1 MIKIF
6 DPTAGPATGKLVLMD
21 RLRTLNG
28 KKLAV
33 LWNGRTH
40 GDKILRRVLDLLK
53 EKYAFEVVDFL
64 KKPYIGNIAPKE
76 YFDRIFNDKADAA
89 IVGIGD

>member
-1 MIKIF
+1 MIRF
-6 DPTAGPATGKLVLMD
+6 LDPTAGPATGKLILRD
-21 RLRTLNG
+21 RLNTLNG

-40 GDKILRRVLDLLK
+40 GDKILRRMLEFLR
-53 EKYAFEVVDFL
+53 EKYDFQVVDFL

-76 YFDRIFNDKADAA
+76 YFDRIFQDRADAA

>member
-6 DPTAGPATGKLVLMD
+6 DPTAGPATGKLVFMD
-21 RLRTLNG
+21 RLGTLNG

-33 LWNGRTH
+33 LWNGRPH
-40 GDKILRRVLDLLK
+40 GDKILRRLLDLLK
-53 EKYAFEVVDFL
+53 EKHTFEVIDFL
-64 KKPYIGNIAPKE
+64 KKPYIGNSAPRE
-76 YFDRIFNDKADAA
+76 YIDRIFDEKADAT